1 LLAGGPG
8 YLSASHLLSLIHPHR
23 TSSPQNSLENLMQT
37 CARRHFVAQTAGP
50 VALVTLTDRDLDDP
64 NAHALGEEL
73 VEFTRHFTG
82 SELCLD
88 MQAVSY
94 LSSTAL
100 GKFVTLN
107 RKVKAGGGRLRL
119 VGVDPA
125 LHELFRVTRLTA
137 VLDVREREMNS
148 RPHARI
154 PV

>member
-1 LLAGGPG
+1 
-8 YLSASHLLSLIHPHR
+8 
-23 TSSPQNSLENLMQT
+23 MQT

-50 VALVTLTDRDLDDP
+50 VALVTLTDRALDDP

-73 VEFTRHFTG
+73 FDFNRQFAG

-88 MQAVSY
+88 MEAVTY

-119 VGVDPA
+119 VGVDPT
-125 LHELFRVTRLTA
+125 LYELFRVTRLTT
-137 VLDVREREMNS
+137 VLDIREKEVGS
-148 RPHARI
+148 GPHVSI
-154 PV
+154 PA